1 MQGSEWSGNRLA
13 IQRVGI
19 HFDFNANTKQAEGNL
34 NALEKTMMRLENRMR
49 TMGAPND
56 PNASRMQQGGFL
68 AQQNLAR
75 FGEETIDLK
84 TPIRQTEILT
94 DNIRKGKIGWD
105 EYGRAVKNNSA
116 IATQQLAM
124 QTGEIHSVTK
134 AGKGFQ
140 AVFTP
145 NAMLRGVSG
154 IEVATTRMNA
164 FGEATKAVSQ
174 HTIDMGKNLA
184 FSARQM
190 TVSLT
195 LPMAI
200 MGGLAIKQFT
210 DIDKQLT
217 NISKVYDTTAGDVE
231 VSTGR
236 IRASMKDLARELSR
250 TQGAEIE
257 DTLNIAQFYAQQ
269 GKVGNELRESTVQAT
284 RLMTLGDVDIDDAQK
299 TITTL
304 TAVVG
309 ANAEELGKYVD
320 YLNKVEDSTQ
330 LTMQDFAK
338 TLPTIAPL
346 VKTFIPDD
354 KDALMASSASMMEV
368 ARRAGFDPKESSNAW
383 KSMYGS
389 FVRPTKQT
397 SESFSSLTGKYGE
410 RQELSDVVKSQDGDP
425 VKILKK
431 LAEITQDW
439 ETTDRGQ
446 LMTRLTGKWQLSRGL
461 GFMNALDEDV
471 GGNKDSLARMAGIND
486 ELVNNPEQLA
496 DNSKRQMDLI
506 RNSAHTQLQQ
516 LKQDV
521 QFMFADLGERIF
533 IPVMDALDNVLG
545 LAKTAYNAMS
555 SIPEPLKD
563 ILSIGAQLTFIAGPV
578 LAAFAATKMLA
589 GFAGR
594 LAASFATTA
603 ASAARIG
610 ASLMGTNM
618 KGTGKLE
625 SKQQSIARLQE
636 KDSDMLGIEM
646 EGAVDAENTAR
657 MRGLAVID
665 EKNAKIRETI
675 NLQRELNR
683 AMTGTI
689 TPDNTPIKD
698 PKKDLAK
705 YKASLQN
712 PTQDWPMAIQAKDI
726 GPEAFRRHAGK
737 IGAPATRVQGV
748 GLQDN
753 KVFGSSAPLGAA
765 TLVPNTAATAGGLSN
780 EAKQYV
786 QKELE
791 KVNAGIAVRRSR
803 GERLQSEI
811 DSDKAAIAALRS
823 TNASVLGGGQPA
835 QGRQSRA
842 ATTINAGVNSRIAK
856 LQSAVNNSHV
866 TAPGVIAGERS
877 LSLEQLST
885 QREQLLKAANGSQ
898 IQQSKIMAQL
908 AAEQKL
914 QVSATQQQTAAAKL
928 VTKQDGLR
936 AQMLAGVKGVPGT
949 LKSYSENF
957 KNRDAQGLKDQWSRG
972 GQNIKTFYDTAKNT
986 EWTRIGSDQRR
997 LQDQRRA
1004 FSENTLRGGT
1014 GEYFRGHVTP
1024 RDVRVAQKSDA
1035 LKEMKFALNKGDD
1048 DAYDIRGL
1056 IEENEEKRREFLA
1069 TATKA
1074 YKDQGMSDIPAHQA
1088 AQKDLEKSNLPT
1100 TNALKRETDIYS
1112 QQMLTR
1118 AENLETRQNAIAEG
1132 AGVWSEKITAG
1143 AAGVGLIGTML
1154 SSTLGIQNKFV
1165 DGALAFSSVIGAVGM
1180 MAPTIMEKA
1189 VSSFAT
1195 FGSGLIDKFDGSGI
1209 GTKLGAALGDTMGTT
1224 ASSKISSAMST
1235 VGSGLMAAVPYIAA
1249 AGLALL
1255 AIKGI
1260 WDIHRKDSEAYV
1272 KSLDEANRS
1281 VELHA
1286 ELLGYVRKEQKDI
1299 DDMSYKEATT
1309 KRADALR
1316 SNEDGKSN
1324 FVREIAST
1332 SSQTEVNAIL
1342 NREAI
1347 RILDDGG
1354 NNADV
1359 RSMVDAALEAAG
1371 IKDEKTVSGVRL
1383 AFKDFEVNVDT
1394 AAAESAMSKVSD
1406 SVAGVGTAASS
1417 GDAFVRDVFTIDVF
1431 SNMFESSEDRIK
1443 SASENLSGTAKE
1455 AAERIASDMAAAINQ
1470 ASNEEQKVAIANKW
1484 LEAINEGR
1492 KRAEDSGDPEA
1503 IGASIGIRES
1513 AFDQLLGKLE
1523 SNDAAAA
1530 LDMSD
1535 NVEKLKDNMIV
1546 LQSVAGGSFNPDFD
1560 TPAKASE
1567 KYNEALTQIEAVH
1580 GSLESEEKAALHN
1593 AIAFAGGMETV
1604 ARDADLASANLGVFE
1619 KSAAK
1624 LNDQMAISGGFDNA
1638 TDTINAFAS
1647 NINEDDLAM
1656 KAERT
1661 KGLGAALNSLPG
1673 EFHKRWRLE
1682 VDADDQESVDSF
1694 VNHLRT
1700 ATVSAQKYAADE
1712 ASNQFKDRQDA
1723 AFSMLKAEA
1732 DGAMKSMDAKQKAS
1746 EKAFAARG
1754 KALDAQFKG
1763 ETKALDKQ
1771 HNEEKKVYDKQ
1782 QKERDKEF
1790 NKRQRDDQRAYDKQQ
1805 KADDKQFS
1813 KQQEAERKAFD
1824 KSWDEKADAVTGAH
1838 ENAIKA
1844 VEDQGKAEEKLE
1856 QLRQRNA
1863 ERERKRREFLNN
1875 MANTNID
1882 INVAVAGGNLDE
1894 AARLSNNATSTATDY
1909 YQDAIDSESA
1919 YDLQDRGDARQNRI
1933 DSIGASQNTS
1943 MDTLGELREG
1953 ATEGFQDDQE
1963 LEQEKRDEE
1972 LQLARDI
1979 YEEKKAL
1986 EAEQYEEQ
1994 KALEAERFAERQN
2007 LEKERLQAEQ
2017 EARREALEAEKAAV
2031 AERHAAEREMIQE
2044 TARQKEDAVRRQFEA
2059 TQKSL
2064 DMEMEALLADIPE
2077 NLAAREQW
2085 VKDVEATYARHGV
2098 YLDKDFAPKV
2108 NEGMAKAM
2116 TASLDKASNEM
2127 LSNKNWAALGHEIG
2141 LQMRQGTLKGYTG
2154 EQLAEAL
2161 LFGNIKEH
2169 PPAAKGGDNS
2179 ANRFAEPYLQGP
2191 RATGGPISGPG
2202 TGTSDSIMA
2211 RLSNGEHVLTAAE
2224 VRKMGGHAAVKRM
2237 RESVKNGSL
2246 PGFATGGG
2254 VGTSVTASEPGV
2266 NSELNV
2272 KVGQTGTGEVADGGV
2287 MAAITTDVS
2296 NMGETFDSTL
2306 SNTVAPAWKLFG
2318 ETMVAVKNDS
2328 IDPVL
2333 EGSKIALQEYA
2344 NHTNQIMSANMNPAW
2359 VQFGQ
2364 NLKMV
2369 KEGVWDVVMTDMK
2382 AGIGSLSSS
2391 IATAISNE
2399 IMPKWT
2405 EGSNHIKTMQ
2415 DTVIAPTMQQTQDAT
2430 TQTAQNF
2437 GTAADMIGTGWSRV
2451 KENSAEPV
2459 RYTIGTVYN
2468 DGLVGMWNKVADALD
2483 LDTMDRHEFSFADG
2497 GVMPGYTPGRDVHH
2511 FESPTGG
2518 KLHLSGGE
2526 AIMRPEWTQAVG
2538 GPSAVAQMNSD
2549 AKSGRV
2555 AHPSLGYVDGP
2566 SQAFKEGGVVK
2577 TPGKGRIKKES
2588 TAPAWDYSKGPNPAV
2603 EGGADGTVS
2612 NGSRM
2617 TTPIQFAMWDAVRSA
2632 FPGVTLTSAT
2642 RSFMTEGRPDNH
2654 NAGLALDLSPSP
2666 AIAKW
2671 IYENYAGK
2679 GLRELIH
2686 MPVAGWSNV
2695 LGGQN
2700 AVWGQNN
2707 HYDHVH
2713 WAMSSI
2719 VDPWSG
2725 GVVSGGPMAAW
2736 GAPMV
2741 DPKVIAAVT
2750 EFNEEKTK
2758 LKEKIAAHM
2767 DAGKDTIMSSIP
2779 GKVFTEFTGGM
2790 DKKIQS
2796 VMPLLGGFAGS
2807 LGAYGLNHE
2816 DHIKDII
2823 AAAHERGLPK
2833 EAARIAIAT
2842 ALVESELRMLANPV
2856 VPDSFAYPHEGT
2868 GTDHTSVGIFQQQKW
2883 WGTTA
2888 QRMNAKA
2895 SAGMFYQALT
2905 QFDWKSMDPGA
2916 AAQKVQVSA
2925 FPDKYAMRM
2934 AEADALIEKV
2944 GGFDANVAGAGQLDD
2959 KSKKTLSGDKWKG
2972 GGAGGRFDQG
2982 GIAHGMG
2989 VMNKDVISPE
2999 RVLSPRQT
3007 AAFEKLIP
3015 AMDRVADGGLSEQHF
3030 MAKNTFDRNAAFN
3043 KMIERESQ
3051 AKIDF
3056 TSILEKMTPILTQIT
3071 GHLKSQIVPGIT
3083 GYAND
3088 LINLDN
3094 DAQRIDKVSNDI
3106 VNAITGLQVP
3116 EINTDM
3122 QMNIGGNIYGDAQLN
3137 ATLERWKQD
3146 IIQTVQMQ
3154 QALAQQAIG
3163 GK

>member
-1 MQGSEWSGNRLA
+1 MA

-19 HFDFNANTKQAEGNL
+19 NFDFNANTKQAESNL

-56 PNASRMQQGGFL
+56 PTSSRRQQGAYV
-68 AQQNLAR
+68 AQQNLLA

-116 IATQQLAM
+116 IVTQQLAN
-124 QTGEIHSVTK
+124 QTGQIHSVTA

-145 NAMLRGVSG
+145 NSMLRGVSG
-154 IEVATTRMNA
+154 IEVATARMNA

-195 LPMAI
+195 MPMAI

-217 NISKVYDTTAGDVE
+217 DIAKVYDATADGVE

-250 TQGAEIE
+250 TQGAEIK
-257 DTLNIAQFYAQQ
+257 DTLDIAQFYAQQ
-269 GKVGNELRESTVQAT
+269 GKVGEELRESTIQAS
-284 RLMTLGDVDIDDAQK
+284 RLMTLGDVDINDAQK

-309 ANAEELGKYVD
+309 ANAKELGKYVD

-330 LTMQDFAK
+330 LTMQDFAQ

-346 VKTFIPDD
+346 VKTFVPDD
-354 KDALMASSASMMEV
+354 KDLLMSTSASMME
-368 ARRAGFDPKESSNAW
+368 ASRRAGFEPKESMNAW

-389 FVRPTKQT
+389 FVRPAKSTEEKFAT
-397 SESFSSLTGKYGE
+397 LTGKYGKE
-410 RQELSDVVKSQDGDP
+410 QDLRKLVAELGGNP
-425 VKILKK
+425 VDILSR
-431 LAEITQDW
+431 LAEMTKEWSTVDRGELITQ
-439 ETTDRGQ
+439 
-446 LMTRLTGKWQLSRGL
+446 LTGKWQLSRGL
-461 GFMNALDEDV
+461 GIMQALNKDV
-471 GGNKDSLARMAGIND
+471 GNNDVAIGRMEGINK

-533 IPVMDALDNVLG
+533 IPVMESLNNVLG

-563 ILSIGAQLTFIAGPV
+563 IISIGAQLTFIAGPV

-594 LAASFATTA
+594 LAGSFASTA

-610 ASLMGTNM
+610 ASMMGTNM

-636 KDSDMLGIEM
+636 KDNDMLSIEM
-646 EGAVDAENTAR
+646 EGAVDAENAAR

-689 TPDNTPIKD
+689 TPDNTPVKD
-698 PKKDLAK
+698 PKKDLDK
-705 YKASLQN
+705 YKASLSK

-726 GPEAFRRHAGK
+726 GPESFRRHAGR

-748 GLQDN
+748 GLDGN
-753 KVFGSSAPLGAA
+753 KVFGSSHGLGAVS
-765 TLVPNTAATAGGLSN
+765 LVPKTDATTGGISN
-780 EAKQYV
+780 DTKQYI
-786 QKELE
+786 QKELD
-791 KVNAGIAVRRSR
+791 KVNAGIAIKKDIEERNQRQIAELRAERPAAARKGTR
-803 GERLQSEI
+803 GAANINKQRAEI
-811 DSDKAAIAALRS
+811 DDKISGLRKENQALNRDGKVAGLS
-823 TNASVLGGGQPA
+823 SYGIPTLEKQ
-835 QGRQSRA
+835 RA
-842 ATTINAGVNSRIAK
+842 
-856 LQSAVNNSHV
+856 
-866 TAPGVIAGERS
+866 
-877 LSLEQLST
+877 
-885 QREQLLKAANGSQ
+885 QLLQASNGNS

-908 AAEQKL
+908 MAQQKNE
-914 QVSATQQQTAAAKL
+914 VSLRQQQQAAI
-928 VTKQDGLR
+928 VNETKQTGLR
-936 AQMLAGVKGVPGT
+936 AQMLAGIKGAPGA
-949 LKSYSENF
+949 LKNYAENV
-957 KNRDAQGLKDQWSRG
+957 KNRDAAGHRAQQARG
-972 GQNIKTFYDTAKNT
+972 AENIRTFVDTARNT
-986 EWTRIGSDQRR
+986 EWTRFGEDKRR
-997 LQDQRRA
+997 FQESRR
-1004 FSENTLRGGT
+1004 SYRENTLRGGT
-1014 GEYFRGHVTP
+1014 GEYFRGSITP

-1035 LKEMKFALNKGDD
+1035 MKEIRFALNKMDD
-1048 DAYDIRGL
+1048 DAFDIKGL
-1056 IEENEEKRREFLA
+1056 IKENEDKRNKFLE

-1074 YKDQGMSDIPAHQA
+1074 YKDQGMGDIPAHQA
-1088 AQKDLEKSNLPT
+1088 AQKDLAKSNLPT
-1100 TNALKRETDIYS
+1100 ANALQRETDIYS
-1112 QQMLTR
+1112 QQMITR
-1118 AENLETRQNAIAEG
+1118 AEKLEERQLAIAEG
-1132 AGVWSEKITAG
+1132 AGEWSEKITAG

-1154 SSTLGIQNKFV
+1154 TSTLGIQNQFV
-1165 DGALAFSSVIGAVGM
+1165 DGALAFSNILGAVGM
-1180 MAPTIMEKA
+1180 MAPSIMEKA

-1195 FGSGLIDKFDGSGI
+1195 FGSGLIDKFDASGI
-1209 GTKLGAALGDTMGTT
+1209 GTRLGAALGDTMGTT
-1224 ASSKISSAMST
+1224 ASSKISSVMST

-1260 WDIHRKDSEAYV
+1260 WDIHRRDSEKYV

-1299 DDMSYKEATT
+1299 ADMTYQEATT
-1309 KRADALR
+1309 KRAEAYR
-1316 SNEDGKSN
+1316 NNEDGKSN
-1324 FVREIAST
+1324 FVREIASAD
-1332 SSQTEVNAIL
+1332 SQTEINTIL
-1342 NREAI
+1342 SREAI
-1347 RILDDGG
+1347 RILDDNGTD
-1354 NNADV
+1354 ADV

-1371 IKDEKTVSGVRL
+1371 IRDEKTVAGVKL

-1394 AAAESAMSKVSD
+1394 AAAESVMKKVSD

-1417 GDAFVRDVFTIDVF
+1417 GDAFARDVFTIDVF
-1431 SNMFESSEDRIK
+1431 SNMFESEEDRIK
-1443 SASENLSGTAKE
+1443 SASENLSGTAQE
-1455 AAERIASDMAAAINQ
+1455 AAETIASDMAAAINQ
-1470 ASNEEQKVAIANKW
+1470 ASNEEEKAAIANRW
-1484 LEAINEGR
+1484 IEAINEGR
-1492 KRAEDSGDPEA
+1492 KRAEESGNVEA
-1503 IGASIGIRES
+1503 IGASIGIRKT
-1513 AFDQLLGKLE
+1513 AFDQLFGKLE

-1530 LDMSD
+1530 LDMAD
-1535 NVEKLKDNMIV
+1535 GVERLKDNMIV
-1546 LQSVAGGSFNPDFD
+1546 LQAVAGGEFNPDFD
-1560 TPAKASE
+1560 TPAEAGE
-1567 KYNEALTQIEAVH
+1567 KYKEALAQIEAVH
-1580 GSLESEEKAALHN
+1580 GELSDEEKKSLHN
-1593 AIAFAGGMETV
+1593 AIAYAGGMKVV
-1604 ARDADLASANLGVFE
+1604 AKDVDAASANLGVFE
-1619 KSAAK
+1619 QSAKKVNEQLAMTAGSTSASETM
-1624 LNDQMAISGGFDNA
+1624 D
-1638 TDTINAFAS
+1638 AFAS
-1647 NINEDDLAM
+1647 GINQEDLDI
-1656 KAERT
+1656 KAERV
-1661 KGLGAALNSLPG
+1661 KGLNYALANVPG
-1673 EFHKRWRLE
+1673 EFHKRWKLE
-1682 VDADDQESVDSF
+1682 IEADNPESIDAF
-1694 VNHLRT
+1694 MNNLRT
-1700 ATVSAQKYAADE
+1700 ATVAGQKYAADE
-1712 ASNQFKDRQDA
+1712 ASRQFKDRQDA
-1723 AFSMLKAEA
+1723 AFNAIKSET

-1746 EKAFAARG
+1746 EKAFTARS

-1771 HNEEKKVYDKQ
+1771 HNEEKKAYDKQ

-1790 NKRQRDDQRAYDKQQ
+1790 NKRQRDDQRAYDKAQ
-1805 KADDKQFS
+1805 KAQDKQFN
-1813 KQQEAERKAFD
+1813 KQQQAERKAFD
-1824 KSWDEKADAVTGAH
+1824 KSWDEKADAITSAH

-1844 VEDQGKAEEKLE
+1844 IEDQGKAEERLE

-1894 AARLSNNATSTATDY
+1894 AARLSNNATSAASDY
-1909 YQDAIDSESA
+1909 YQDAIDSEAA
-1919 YDLQDRGDARQNRI
+1919 YELQDRGDARQKRI
-1933 DSIGASQNTS
+1933 EGIGISQSAS
-1943 MDTLGELREG
+1943 MDEFGRLREG
-1953 ATEGFQDDQE
+1953 ATEGFEDSQT
-1963 LEQEKRDEE
+1963 LAQEKREE
-1972 LQLARDI
+1972 EMQLARDI

-1994 KALEAERFAERQN
+1994 KAIEAERFAERQA

-2044 TARQKEDAVRRQFEA
+2044 TARQKEEGARRHFEA
-2059 TQKSL
+2059 TQRSL

-2077 NLAAREQW
+2077 NIAAREQW
-2085 VKDVEATYARHGV
+2085 IKDVEATYARHGV
-2098 YLDKDFAPKV
+2098 YLNSDFAPKV
-2108 NEGMAKAM
+2108 NEGMSKAM
-2116 TASLDKASNEM
+2116 VASLDKASNEM
-2127 LSNKNWAALGHEIG
+2127 MSNRNWAALGEEIG
-2141 LQMRQGTLKGYTG
+2141 LQLKNGTLKGYLG
-2154 EQLAEAL
+2154 EQIAEGL
-2161 LFGNIKEH
+2161 IFGKIKNH
-2169 PPAAKGGDNS
+2169 PPASTKADNRS
-2179 ANRFAEPYLQGP
+2179 NRFAEPFLHGP
-2191 RATGGPISGPG
+2191 RAGGGPISGPG
-2202 TGTSDSIMA
+2202 TGTSDSILA

-2224 VRKMGGHAAVKRM
+2224 VRKMGGHAAVERM
-2237 RESVKNGSL
+2237 RQSIKDGNL
-2246 PGFATGGG
+2246 PAFATGGG
-2254 VGTSVTASEPGV
+2254 VGTSATAPGS

-2272 KVGQTGTGEVADGGV
+2272 RVASTGTGEVADGGV
-2287 MAAITTDVS
+2287 MAAITNDVT
-2296 NMGETFDSTL
+2296 NMGTAFDATL
-2306 SNTVAPAWKLFG
+2306 TNTVAPAWKLFG

-2344 NHTNQIMSANMNPAW
+2344 NQTNQIMSANMNPAW

-2382 AGIGSLSSS
+2382 AGISSLSAS
-2391 IATAISNE
+2391 ISTAIGNE

-2405 EGSNHIKTMQ
+2405 EGSNHVRNMQ
-2415 DTVIAPTMQQTQDAT
+2415 DTVIAPAMQQTRDAT

-2437 GTAADMIGTGWSRV
+2437 GTAADMIGTGWGRV
-2451 KENSAEPV
+2451 KENSASPV

-2483 LDTMDRHEFSFADG
+2483 LDKMDRHEFSFATG

-2511 FESPTGG
+2511 FSSPTGG

-2526 AIMRPEWTQAVG
+2526 AIMRPEWTRAVG
-2538 GPSAVAQMNSD
+2538 GPSAVAQMNND
-2549 AKSGRV
+2549 AKSGKVQRF
-2555 AHPSLGYVDGP
+2555 AD
-2566 SQAFKEGGVVK
+2566 GGVVDA
-2577 TPGKGRIKKES
+2577 PGGGRAKGRPKKSEEKKEKPAAIAYGMPKGTQIS
-2588 TAPAWDYSKGPNPAV
+2588 YGAAGFPAWVYNIANQFGLQASTYPGHQENNVNAAGFMPNPALQNRGIDWSGPV
-2603 EGGADGTVS
+2603 DKMHTFAQYLVA
-2612 NGSRM
+2612 NGPSM
-2617 TTPIQFAMWDAVRSA
+2617 PQLEQVIWMHPSTGQKIGWF
-2632 FPGVTLTSAT
+2632 GN
-2642 RSFMTEGRPDNH
+2642 GPD
-2654 NAGLALDLSPSP
+2654 
-2666 AIAKW
+2666 
-2671 IYENYAGK
+2671 
-2679 GLRELIH
+2679 
-2686 MPVAGWSNV
+2686 
-2695 LGGQN
+2695 LGGSIY
-2700 AVWGQNN
+2700 ARDYGG
-2707 HYDHVH
+2707 HADHVH
-2713 WAMSSI
+2713 TRQSQSLDGTGSMDGVI
-2719 VDPWSG
+2719 LGLG
-2725 GVVSGGPMAAW
+2725 GMGVMI
-2736 GAPMV
+2736 
-2741 DPKVIAAVT
+2741 DPKIIAAVNT
-2750 EFNEEKTK
+2750 FNEEKSK

-2767 DAGKDTIMSSIP
+2767 DAGRDTVMNSIP
-2779 GKVFTEFTGGM
+2779 GKVFTEFTGAM
-2790 DKKIQS
+2790 DKKIQA
-2796 VMPLLGGFAGS
+2796 VMPLLGGGS
-2807 LGAYGLNHE
+2807 IGAYGLNHQ
-2816 DHIKDII
+2816 DHVREII
-2823 AAAHERGLPK
+2823 AAAHEKGLPR

-2856 VPDSFAYPHEGT
+2856 VPDSFQFPHEGV

-2888 QRMNAKA
+2888 QRMNARA
-2895 SAGMFYQALT
+2895 SAGMFYDALT
-2905 QFDWKSMDPGA
+2905 KFDWRGMDPGA

-2925 FPDKYAMRM
+2925 FPDKYATRM
-2934 AEADALIEKV
+2934 AEADALIEMV
-2944 GGFDANVAGAGQLDD
+2944 GGFDSNVAGAGPADD
-2959 KSKKTLSGDKWKG
+2959 KDKLKPEKKFGGSGGK
-2972 GGAGGRFDQG
+2972 FDQG
-2982 GIAHGMG
+2982 GIAQGMG
-2989 VMNKDVISPE
+2989 MMNKAVISPE

-3007 AAFEKLIP
+3007 AAFEKLVP

-3056 TSILEKMTPILTQIT
+3056 TNILEKLQPYIATLT
-3071 GHLKSQIVPGIT
+3071 GALKSQVVPGIT

-3088 LINLDN
+3088 LIKLDN
-3094 DAQRIDKVSNDI
+3094 DSQRIDKVATDI
-3106 VNAITGLQVP
+3106 INAITGIQVP